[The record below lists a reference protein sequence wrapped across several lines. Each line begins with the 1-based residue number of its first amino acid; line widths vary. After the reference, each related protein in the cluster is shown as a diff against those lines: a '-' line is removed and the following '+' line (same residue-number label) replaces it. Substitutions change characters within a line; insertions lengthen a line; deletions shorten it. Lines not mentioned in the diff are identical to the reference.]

1 MMTPRL
7 ADLASCFEGVI
18 PSVIATRAADGM
30 PNISYLSHVAMVDD
44 EHVALSNQFFA
55 KTAANIRSDPHASV
69 LVVCPRTGRQYQL
82 ALTWQRSAE
91 HGVLFDHMAA
101 HLRASSAQIGMADVM
116 RLRAI
121 DIFRVEAIS
130 PLAAPSEQQPP
141 SAHPA
146 PTLNDLA
153 PALRDL
159 SAQTDPAGVMDLLL
173 SLIRDKFGYQHAMV
187 LLNEPDRTVVT
198 AAASIGYGQS
208 GVGAE
213 VPHGVGLIGAAAAS
227 ARSMRIND
235 VSRVRRMGGAVAATS
250 GEDEVASRRVT
261 LPGFADAMSQIA
273 VPMSVQG
280 QVRGVLFVE
289 SPDRLAFDNQAAAAL
304 EMLAQQAASA
314 LALNE
319 RLADEADEP
328 HASEPPLPADD
339 RQVIEVLHH
348 PFDHSI
354 FIDHVYV
361 IKGVA
366 GQILMHMLD
375 QYRQAGRADFS
386 NREIRVSMG
395 TTLPEFKD
403 NLETRLLLLRRRLD
417 ELKLPIRL
425 HHVGRGLLRLETLGE
440 VVATST

>member
-1 MMTPRL
+1 
-7 ADLASCFEGVI
+7 
-18 PSVIATRAADGM
+18 
-30 PNISYLSHVAMVDD
+30 
-44 EHVALSNQFFA
+44 
-55 KTAANIRSDPHASV
+55 
-69 LVVCPRTGRQYQL
+69 
-82 ALTWQRSAE
+82 
-91 HGVLFDHMAA
+91 MAA

-116 RLRAI
+116 RLRAT
-121 DIFRVEAIS
+121 DIFRVEAIL
-130 PLAAPSEQQPP
+130 PFAAPSEQQTTN
-141 SAHPA
+141 AHPA
-146 PTLNDLA
+146 PTLNELA

-173 SLIRDKFGYQHAMV
+173 SLIRDRFGYSHAMV
-187 LLNEPDRTVVT
+187 LLNEADRAVVT
-198 AAASIGYGQS
+198 TALSIGYGQS

-250 GEDEVASRRVT
+250 REDEVVSRRVT
-261 LPGFADAMSQIA
+261 LPGLAEAMSQIA

-304 EMLAQQAASA
+304 EMIAQQAASA

-328 HASEPPLPADD
+328 IAAEPPPALDD
-339 RQVIEVLHH
+339 RPTVRVLHH
-348 PFDHSI
+348 PFDHSV

-375 QYRQAGRADFS
+375 QHRQSGRADFS
-386 NREIRVSMG
+386 NRELRVSMG
-395 TTLPEFKD
+395 STLPDFKD

-417 ELKLPIRL
+417 ELKLPVRL
-425 HHVGRGLLRLETLGE
+425 LHVGRGRLRLELHGE
-440 VVATST
+440 IVARST

>member
-1 MMTPRL
+1 MTPRL

-18 PSVIATRAADGM
+18 PSVVATRAADGM

-55 KTAANIRSDPHASV
+55 KTAANIRSDPRASV

-116 RLRAI
+116 RLRAT
-121 DIFRVEAIS
+121 DIFRVEAIT
-130 PLAAPSEQQPP
+130 PLAPPSEQQEP
-141 SAHPA
+141 SAPLA

-159 SAQTDPAGVMDLLL
+159 SAQTDSAGVMDLLL
-173 SLIRDKFGYQHAMV
+173 SIIRDKFGYSHAMV
-187 LLNEPDRTVVT
+187 LLNEADRAVVT
-198 AAASIGYGQS
+198 AAAAIGYGRA

-213 VPHGVGLIGAAAAS
+213 VSHGVGLIGGTAAS

-250 GEDEVASRRVT
+250 REDEVVSRRVT
-261 LPGFADAMSQIA
+261 LPGLAEAMSQIA

-304 EMLAQQAASA
+304 EMIAQQAASA

-328 HASEPPLPADD
+328 SAPEPPPALDD
-339 RQVIEVLHH
+339 RPTVRVLHH
-348 PFDHSI
+348 PFDHSV

-375 QYRQAGRADFS
+375 QHRQSGRADFS
-386 NREIRVSMG
+386 NRELRVSMG
-395 TTLPEFKD
+395 SALPDFKD

-417 ELKLPIRL
+417 ELKLPVRL
-425 HHVGRGLLRLETLGE
+425 LHVGRGRLRLELHGE
-440 VVATST
+440 VVATSS

>member
-1 MMTPRL
+1 MTLRL
-7 ADLASCFEGVI
+7 ADLVSCFEGVI
-18 PSVIATRAADGM
+18 PSVVATRAADGM

-69 LVVCPRTGRQYQL
+69 LVVCPRTGRQFQL

-101 HLRASSAQIGMADVM
+101 QLRASSAQIGMADVM

-121 DIFRVEAIS
+121 DIFRVEAIL
-130 PLAAPSEQQPP
+130 PLVASSEPQAPIPP
-141 SAHPA
+141 LA

-153 PALRDL
+153 PALRNL
-159 SAQTDPAGVMDLLL
+159 SAQTDSAGVMDLLL
-173 SLIRDKFGYQHAMV
+173 SIIRDTFGYGHAMV
-187 LLNEPDRTVVT
+187 LLNEADRAVVT
-198 AAASIGYGQS
+198 AAAAIGYGRA

-213 VPHGVGLIGAAAAS
+213 VPHKVGLIGGAAAS

-250 GEDEVASRRVT
+250 SEDEFVSRRVT
-261 LPGFADAMSQIA
+261 LPGLAEAMSQIA

-304 EMLAQQAASA
+304 EMIAQQTAAA

-319 RLADEADEP
+319 RLADEAEEP
-328 HASEPPLPADD
+328 DAPEAPPLSDD
-339 RQVIEVLHH
+339 PQIIRVLHH
-348 PFDHSI
+348 PFDHSV

-375 QYRQAGRADFS
+375 QHRQEARADFS
-386 NREIRVSMG
+386 NREIRVAMG
-395 TTLPEFKD
+395 SALPDFKD

-417 ELKLPIRL
+417 ELKLPVRL
-425 HHVGRGLLRLETLGE
+425 LHVGRGRLRLDLHGE
-440 VVATST
+440 VVATSS